1 MANIDEIRNIGEKF
15 TFHDLL
21 TLPASRPESEK
32 WQTSMRIA
40 IPKIQRDYA
49 QGRDNEEDVRKGF
62 LDTLFDYMVGESV
75 GTKTEL
81 DFIYGK
87 VDKSSSPYVFQPI
100 DGQQRLTTLFLLH
113 LFVGKCA
120 HEDLTFMCYGN
131 HKKSR
136 FSYETRDLSRQ
147 FCDRL
152 VSDTVI
158 PLSEWPCVAEYIKK
172 QWWFTGLWKS
182 DPTISSMVTMLH
194 EIELRFGQIKH
205 DKNAMS
211 AVWNN
216 LRDNIEFWF
225 LDLDDLR
232 ATDDLYIKMNS
243 RGKEL
248 SGFEHFKAMADAYA
262 KKAHKRHSPSAFAH
276 NIDTVW
282 TELFWQ
288 YRQASLP
295 RKAHLDFDD
304 DEYMR
309 NGLDEGFKNFFTV
322 FLTIEGAKRG
332 VFSYKEAPTDLL
344 KLAAAVLGQDTT
356 SGHRL
361 CRAVLSRVSS
371 VLDELHTLSATSDGL
386 DGFFGTYIT
395 DTWFKW
401 PDTDCDL
408 HIPEQVPVYISGET
422 NIFKSVVNGDM
433 NKKAS
438 GSLKRVLYA
447 EAFFEYLVKRSR
459 GKCRPDFL
467 QKLRSI
473 RNLIENTEIHE
484 DEISDMLARVDSIT
498 DAFNLDAHSCPDMFN
513 RLQME
518 QEKEKLT
525 WRENNRS
532 HAPLM
537 DLVENHWLLLG
548 NLHSLKNVLGC
559 DKPDDKGEGYDIT
572 VLKNFGLFFNH
583 SHNDYIIAGQA
594 LLTKGDYATVNK
606 NSVAAY
612 GGKDWS
618 WWKKMIQNYGRTNVQ
633 PINRHVLQSY
643 LRDANGFS
651 LQDLRRQITDKSRQ
665 KLAEKRC
672 DRGYYMMTYPGMM
685 GAPQGKYV
693 IENPDAEYDYTMRNK
708 SGERRNDDF
717 WNPFNHTLHTF
728 FPDTTT
734 AGDWGEPIRI
744 IGHDISLDYKEDR
757 LEIGVGD
764 VRYSVRIPQNNGIDM
779 IDRLRLG
786 KIITDKIL
794 HLITRPDAQENMENK
809 NEEKQE
815 VMEILETYVRQRN
828 CPSIEKSEVHPADSG
843 LATNLEQNHDE

>member
-1 MANIDEIRNIGEKF
+1 MENRNHIKNIGEKF
-15 TFHDLL
+15 TFFDLL
-21 TLPASRPESEK
+21 KLPASRPESGK
-32 WQTSMRIA
+32 WQTSLRIS

-49 QGRDNEEDVRKGF
+49 QGRVNEKDVRKNF
-62 LDTLFDYMVGESV
+62 LDTLFDFIIGKSADQHV
-75 GTKTEL
+75 EL
-81 DFIYGK
+81 DFVYGK
-87 VDKSSSPYVFQPI
+87 VDTSSSPYVFLPI

-113 LFVGKCA
+113 LFVGNCA
-120 HEDLTFMCYGN
+120 GADLSFMTYGN
-131 HKKSR
+131 QKRSR
-136 FSYETRDLSRQ
+136 FSYETRDLSKQ

-152 VSDTVI
+152 VNDTII
-158 PLSEWPCVAEYIKK
+158 PRSEWPDITGFIKR

-182 DPTISSMVTMLH
+182 DPTISSMVTMLE
-194 EIELRFGQIKH
+194 EIEHRFASMRHDQKAMGQAWENLKH
-205 DKNAMS
+205 
-211 AVWNN
+211 
-216 LRDNIEFWF
+216 NIEFWF
-225 LDLDDLR
+225 LDLDDLQ

-248 SGFEHFKAMADAYA
+248 SKFEHFKAMADAYV
-262 KKAHKRHSPSAFAH
+262 KKAYEMHPAPTFVHEL
-276 NIDTVW
+276 DTAW
-282 TELFWQ
+282 TDLFWQ
-288 YRQASLP
+288 YRQATCPDMS
-295 RKAHLDFDD
+295 HLDFDKK
-304 DEYMR
+304 EYAH
-309 NGLDEGFKNFFTV
+309 NGLDDGFKNFFTL

-332 VFSYKEAPTDLL
+332 IFQYQDAPEDLL
-344 KLAAAVLGQDTT
+344 KLATAVLGRDGR
-356 SGHRL
+356 SGRRL
-361 CRAVLSRVSS
+361 CRTVISRITSVLNELRSLSRLNGGLSS
-371 VLDELHTLSATSDGL
+371 
-386 DGFFGTYIT
+386 FFGRFIT
-395 DTWFKW
+395 GKRFEW
-401 PDTDCDL
+401 PDTDSNL
-408 HIPEQVPVYISGET
+408 HIPAQVPVYISGEP
-422 NIFKSVVNGDM
+422 NLFKSAVNGEM
-433 NKKAS
+433 AKNVT
-438 GSLKRVLYA
+438 GSRQKVLYA
-447 EAFFEYLVKRSR
+447 EAFFQYLVRLSR
-459 GKCRPDFL
+459 GKDCPDFL

-473 RNLIENTEIHE
+473 RNLIENTDIHE
-484 DEISDMLARVDSIT
+484 DEINDMLLRVDGIVNR
-498 DAFNLDAHSCPDMFN
+498 FCLDASSYSDVFT

-518 QEKEKLT
+518 QEQEKLA
-525 WRENNRS
+525 WRMAHKS
-532 HAPLM
+532 DASLM
-537 DLVENHWLLLG
+537 DLVENHRLLLG

-643 LRDANGFS
+643 LRDADGFS

-672 DRGYYMMTYPGMM
+672 DRVYYMMTYPGMM

-764 VRYSVRIPQNNGIDM
+764 VRYEVRIPQNEGID
-779 IDRLRLG
+779 ITDRLRFG
-786 KIITDKIL
+786 KIITDMIMHRVSL
-794 HLITRPDAQENMENK
+794 S
-809 NEEKQE
+809 EKCSS
-815 VMEILETYVRQRN
+815 T
-828 CPSIEKSEVHPADSG
+828 ADSEG
-843 LATNLEQNHDE
+843 GKTTEEDILSYIHAHKSACIKKPDNVDADIL